1 MPSEG
6 AVNLRGNRLNSLPGA
21 GKSFRGGSGLPGR
34 SFIGTLVTSG
44 QGLCSVVLYDRDV
57 PHEPDSPPPP
67 GQTGEA
73 SWYGERHHG
82 RLTASGE
89 AYDMYELT
97 AAHPSLPMGSKVLVT
112 NLKNGKS
119 VEVRINDR
127 GPHVDGRIIDLSY
140 AAAKQLG
147 AVSSGT
153 IPVRLQVIS
162 TPPP

>member
-1 MPSEG
+1 MLSALVSGCATASRSPSPSPSSRIPPETRPEAKPG
-6 AVNLRGNRLNSLPGA
+6 QPPRG
-21 GKSFRGGSGLPGR
+21 
-34 SFIGTLVTSG
+34 
-44 QGLCSVVLYDRDV
+44 
-57 PHEPDSPPPP
+57 

-82 RLTASGE
+82 LTTASGE
-89 AYDMYELT
+89 IYDMNQLT

-140 AAAKQLG
+140 AAAKKLG
-147 AVSSGT
+147 AVAGGT

>member
-1 MPSEG
+1 MIEM
-6 AVNLRGNRLNSLPGA
+6 ALMVRIFRRLRGTPFPIAVWIGAIVLSALASGCATSRAPSPTPSTRPGSA
-21 GKSFRGGSGLPGR
+21 PR
-34 SFIGTLVTSG
+34 T
-44 QGLCSVVLYDRDV
+44 
-57 PHEPDSPPPP
+57 

-89 AYDMYELT
+89 TYDMNKLT

-147 AVSSGT
+147 AVSGGT

>member
-1 MPSEG
+1 MVRMPR
-6 AVNLRGNRLNSLPGA
+6 LRQVRFLPIGVWTGVFVLSA
-21 GKSFRGGSGLPGR
+21 LVSGCATTSRAPAPSPSSRIPPGTRPEAKPEPAPRG
-34 SFIGTLVTSG
+34 
-44 QGLCSVVLYDRDV
+44 
-57 PHEPDSPPPP
+57 

-82 RLTASGE
+82 HRTASGE
-89 AYDMYELT
+89 IYDMTRLT

-127 GPHVDGRIIDLSY
+127 GPHVNGRIIDLSY
-140 AAAKQLG
+140 AAAKELG
-147 AVSSGT
+147 ALSRGT
-153 IPVRLQVIS
+153 IPVRLWVIS

>member
-1 MPSEG
+1 MIEM
-6 AVNLRGNRLNSLPGA
+6 SLM
-21 GKSFRGGSGLPGR
+21 SRSHRRLPGR
-34 SFIGTLVTSG
+34 QFPIAVWIGAIVLSALASG
-44 QGLCSVVLYDRDV
+44 CASSRAPARTPTTGIPRETRPESAPRT
-57 PHEPDSPPPP
+57 

-89 AYDMYELT
+89 PYDMNELT
-97 AAHPSLPMGSKVLVT
+97 AAHPSLPLGSKVLVT

-119 VEVRINDR
+119 VQVRINDR

-147 AVSSGT
+147 AVPSGT

>member
-1 MPSEG
+1 MIEMSLMSLT
-6 AVNLRGNRLNSLPGA
+6 LRRLPGKPLPIA
-21 GKSFRGGSGLPGR
+21 VWIGAIVLSALASGCASSRAAAPTTG
-34 SFIGTLVTSG
+34 
-44 QGLCSVVLYDRDV
+44 V
-57 PHEPDSPPPP
+57 PRETRPESAPRT

-82 RLTASGE
+82 LLTASGE
-89 AYDMYELT
+89 TYDMNELT
-97 AAHPSLPMGSKVLVT
+97 AAHPSLPLGSKVLVT

-119 VEVRINDR
+119 VQVRINDR
-127 GPHVDGRIIDLSY
+127 GPHVNGRIIDLSY

-147 AVSSGT
+147 AVSGGT

>member
-1 MPSEG
+1 MIQMTLMVRIPRR
-6 AVNLRGNRLNSLPGA
+6 LRGTPFPIAVWIGAIVLSALASGCATSRPSASTPTTGIPRETRPGSA
-21 GKSFRGGSGLPGR
+21 PR
-34 SFIGTLVTSG
+34 S
-44 QGLCSVVLYDRDV
+44 
-57 PHEPDSPPPP
+57 

-89 AYDMYELT
+89 NYDMYELT
-97 AAHPSLPMGSKVLVT
+97 AAHPSLPLGSKVLVT

>member
-1 MPSEG
+1 VLSALASGCATSRAPAPTPTTGTPRETRPGS
-6 AVNLRGNRLNSLPGA
+6 APRG
-21 GKSFRGGSGLPGR
+21 
-34 SFIGTLVTSG
+34 
-44 QGLCSVVLYDRDV
+44 
-57 PHEPDSPPPP
+57 

-97 AAHPSLPMGSKVLVT
+97 AAHPSLPLGSKVLVT

-147 AVSSGT
+147 AVSGGT

>member
-1 MPSEG
+1 MIQMSLMAWMPRR
-6 AVNLRGNRLNSLPGA
+6 LRGRPFPIAVWIGAIVLSALASGCATSRAPAPTPTRPGPA
-21 GKSFRGGSGLPGR
+21 PR
-34 SFIGTLVTSG
+34 S
-44 QGLCSVVLYDRDV
+44 
-57 PHEPDSPPPP
+57 

-97 AAHPSLPMGSKVLVT
+97 AAHPSLPLGSKVLVT